1 MATGA
6 PGLAGPPAASLVE
19 QELDHDQEAAAVL
32 PLLVVEKVV
41 QDQEP

>member
-6 PGLAGPPAASLVE
+6 PGLAGPPAANHVE
-19 QELDHDQEAAAVL
+19 QEQDHDQEAAAVL

-41 QDQEP
+41 QDQVP

>member
-19 QELDHDQEAAAVL
+19 REQDHDQEAVAVL
-32 PLLVVEKVV
+32 PLPVVDKVV
-41 QDQEP
+41 QDQVP

>member
-6 PGLAGPPAASLVE
+6 PGLAGPPAASHVE
-19 QELDHDQEAAAVL
+19 REQGHDQEAVAVL

-41 QDQEP
+41 QDQAL